1 MAFAQG
7 EAHGA
12 HIAAFGARPNPRAL
26 PEATITRGFD
36 KFAYQKLVRARGAVF
51 PPRPPGP
58 GGGNCSCALRRPRA
72 LSASPCAA
80 GG

>member
-1 MAFAQG
+1 MFASG

-36 KFAYQKLVRARGAVF
+36 KFAYQKLVRGPSRAPPAAPPCPP
-51 PPRPPGP
+51 PPRPLCAPGP
-58 GGGNCSCALRRPRA
+58 PPPP
-72 LSASPCAA
+72 ASMR
-80 GG
+80 